1 MARKAADIRNFTLR
15 IRETLGRRL
24 EAAAR
29 RNQTSL
35 NNEIRLRLEDSFQVQ
50 ARREIEGIVDNLNI
64 VNAKLTQT
72 VTLPPLEE
80 TLAQALAQGDFEKAK
95 PLAFAWLERR
105 AEAKKIEKE
114 AKKIEEEGSS

>member
-1 MARKAADIRNFTLR
+1 MARKPADTRNFTLR

-24 EAAAR
+24 EREAEKH
-29 RNQTSL
+29 QTSL

-50 ARREIEGIVDNLNI
+50 ARREIEDIAANLNI

-80 TLAQALAQGDFEKAK
+80 KLAQALAQGDFEKAK
-95 PLAFAWLERR
+95 PLASAWLEKR
-105 AEAKKIEKE
+105 AA
-114 AKKIEEEGSS
+114 AKKIEEEGSSS

>member
-1 MARKAADIRNFTLR
+1 MARKPADTRNFTLR

-29 RNQTSL
+29 KNQTSL
-35 NNEIRLRLEDSFQVQ
+35 NTEIRLRLEDSFHVQ
-50 ARREIEGIVDNLNI
+50 ARRELEDIAADLKIIDARLGLR
-64 VNAKLTQT
+64 

-80 TLAQALAQGDFEKAK
+80 QLAEALAQGDFEKAK
-95 PLAFAWLERR
+95 PLAFAWLKTK
-105 AEAKKIEKE
+105 AT